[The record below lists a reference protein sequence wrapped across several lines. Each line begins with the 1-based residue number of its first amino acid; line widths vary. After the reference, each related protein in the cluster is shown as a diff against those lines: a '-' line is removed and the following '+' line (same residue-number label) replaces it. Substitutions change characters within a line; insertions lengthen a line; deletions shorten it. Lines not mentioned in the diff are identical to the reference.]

1 MKLGELTWPEV
12 KELDKEKLVPVY
24 PIASFEQHG
33 PHLPLLTD
41 TLETADIV
49 ERLDRRLPDDVVC
62 LPTQWL
68 GYSFHHKRLA
78 CVTATSD
85 THINLITETVG
96 CLIEAGF
103 PQVMIVNGHGGNEAD
118 MAVALQKLKENTRSP
133 ASTASPIG
141 RWRRSGWTRSGR
153 PVPMAGGTPAR
164 WKPR

>member
-12 KELDKEKLVPVY
+12 KALDKEKVVPVY

-41 TLETADIV
+41 TLETTDIV

-68 GYSFHHKRLA
+68 GYSFHHKRFA

-96 CLIEAGF
+96 CLIDL
-103 PQVMIVNGHGGNEAD
+103 IVDGYYR
-118 MAVALQKLKENTRSP
+118 AVGQLRRCRVTKVGVRGRRKETLVLD
-133 ASTASPIG
+133 
-141 RWRRSGWTRSGR
+141 
-153 PVPMAGGTPAR
+153 VPRLPPSVLRQAR
-164 WKPR
+164 